1 MPVRKPLPEPVD
13 DTSSVESLDALQNA
27 LTPPHASLL
36 QEWHSFALGV
46 PGDTPYEDLAQL
58 PFNSGFV
65 YRVQEQFANVHDL
78 SITVQFALHIGR
90 DMGVMTYMDSFTV
103 QVPRNTVAPSLA
115 ARSIAMPTVVYLLFG
130 RMPPEA
136 LVAPQQ
142 VAPEPEPEIVQEA
155 APELEDIPW
164 QAPPTA
170 AKPRPPRPPKLVQRY
185 TPDGLPVLL
194 DPYAIESDPGE
205 MVEAIMAAL
214 EEHID
219 RPQDRAGVTAMWTKN
234 QSAADFVTDFGT
246 KEQQVKLKGLFRDR
260 AAELA

>member
-27 LTPPHASLL
+27 LTPPYASLL
-36 QEWHSFALGV
+36 QEWHSFARGV
-46 PGDTPYEDLAQL
+46 PGDTPYDDLAQL
-58 PFNSGFV
+58 PFNNGFV

-90 DMGVMTYMDSFTV
+90 DMGVMTYADSFTV

-136 LVAPQQ
+136 LAPPQQ

-155 APELEDIPW
+155 APEPEDIPW

-170 AKPRPPRPPKLVQRY
+170 AKPRP
-185 TPDGLPVLL
+185 LL
-194 DPYAIESDPGE
+194 
-205 MVEAIMAAL
+205 L
-214 EEHID
+214 
-219 RPQDRAGVTAMWTKN
+219 N
-234 QSAADFVTDFGT
+234 QWN
-246 KEQQVKLKGLFRDR
+246 
-260 AAELA
+260 